1 MGLSERETTAMASQ
15 CQKAPPVL
23 TTWQVESVSAALRCQ
38 QSQLLPGITCEV
50 DHSGGDDGGSG
61 SPFVCLL
68 LLLLLLRYFVAFTG
82 LELTSSSG

>member
-1 MGLSERETTAMASQ
+1 MSTKPITSRNEEM
-15 CQKAPPVL
+15 
-23 TTWQVESVSAALRCQ
+23 
-38 QSQLLPGITCEV
+38 ITCEV

-82 LELTSSSG
+82 LELTSSPG